1 MESPARSDAAAA
13 PVLRLSSIE
22 KSYGDVAVLRR
33 LDLEVRNGEFLTLLG
48 PSGSG
53 KTTILRLIGGFTA
66 PSGGEILF
74 DGRNIAGVE
83 IFDRPFNTV
92 FQDYAL
98 FMHMTVAENVAYG
111 LRVRSVPRPERERRV
126 LEALS
131 LVGLADFTRR
141 RPAQLS
147 GGQKQR
153 VALARALVCRPKI
166 LLLDEPLSAL
176 DAELRRQM
184 QAFLKRLQREV
195 ATTFIFVTHDQE
207 EAMTISDRIC
217 VMNRGAIEQIGNPAE
232 VYYQPQTEFVA
243 TFFGENN
250 LIAGTLGP
258 IRNGTREIVTPN
270 GRFLCALQSQD
281 RARAARDGT
290 TAFLALRPECLHLA
304 PQEGDFD
311 NRLAARVIDIGFVG
325 PSSSITVEALE
336 GPACRLTLRLPSRPG
351 GLDLAPGNDV
361 TLGWQAGDCSIVL
374 R

>member
-1 MESPARSDAAAA
+1 
-13 PVLRLSSIE
+13 LRLSSIE

-111 LRVRSVPRPERERRV
+111 LRVRGVPRPERERRV

-304 PQEGDFD
+304 PREGDFD
-311 NRLAARVIDIGFVG
+311 NRLAARVIDVGFVG
-325 PSSSITVEALE
+325 PSSAITVEALE
-336 GPACRLTLRLPSRPG
+336 GLACRLTLRLPSRPG